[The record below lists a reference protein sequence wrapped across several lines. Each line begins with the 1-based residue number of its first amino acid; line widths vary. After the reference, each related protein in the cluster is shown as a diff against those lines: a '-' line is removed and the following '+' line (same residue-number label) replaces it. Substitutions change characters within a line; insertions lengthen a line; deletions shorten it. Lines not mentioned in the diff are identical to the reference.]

1 MRRSAPPPAA
11 AGRPPERPARRRAL
25 SWPVLALAAAALAGA
40 LLALARPRWRAAPR
54 LRAAAAAAP
63 DFCSGAGAPPPA
75 PGASVFVRVALPDAA
90 AAASATCHWSPL
102 RYPALDAVRPRL
114 ALPLLACLHDPAVDL
129 GISAAIVQHGGF
141 VTNRTL
147 AALLA
152 AGPCSAARPYA
163 LDVGANVGAF
173 TLLAAALGCHVI
185 AVEPLEA
192 NLARLA
198 ASVAAA
204 GLGHRVTLLRN
215 AVSNAPGAAALRV
228 TRGNSGG
235 NQLATGQAEDPDAEE
250 VQVQVVTLDDL
261 LLRRGAT
268 AAAAL
273 PLALA
278 PRTCAVIKVD
288 TEGHDAAVVAGGR
301 AALAAGGVPLLQ
313 LEWSALEVVQVAR
326 CDPARALAWLW
337 DDAGYGGAL
346 SQHAWEPLPPRCD
359 PAMQRVLAGLRRA
372 AADAGLGPRG
382 GGGSGS
388 GGGGAESE
396 SDEESEWPAL
406 YEELVLLHDDAGAA
420 REALLA
426 GAGVPAGALPPGLH
440 AVPRAGGACL

>member
-1 MRRSAPPPAA
+1 MR
-11 AGRPPERPARRRAL
+11 RPARRP
-25 SWPVLALAAAALAGA
+25 SHWPVLALAAAALACA
-40 LLALARPRWRAAPR
+40 LLVLPRPQWRAALR
-54 LRAAAAAAP
+54 LRAAMAAP
-63 DFCSGAGAPPPA
+63 DFCSGGAPA
-75 PGASVFVRVALPDAA
+75 PGASVFVRESLPDAA
-90 AAASATCHWSPL
+90 AAASATCHWAPL
-102 RYPALDAVRPRL
+102 RYPALDDARPAGV
-114 ALPLLACLHDPAVDL
+114 ALPLMACLHDPAVDL
-129 GISAAIVQHGGF
+129 GISAAMVLHGGF

-152 AGPCSAARPYA
+152 AGPCTTARPFA

-173 TLLAAALGCHVI
+173 TLLAAALGCHVV

-215 AVSNAPGAAALRV
+215 AVSSAPGAAALRV

-273 PLALA
+273 PPALA
-278 PRTCAVIKVD
+278 PHTCAVIKVD

-301 AALAAGGVPLLQ
+301 AALARGGVPLLQ

-326 CDPARALAWLW
+326 
-337 DDAGYGGAL
+337 
-346 SQHAWEPLPPRCD
+346 
-359 PAMQRVLAGLRRA
+359 
-372 AADAGLGPRG
+372 
-382 GGGSGS
+382 
-388 GGGGAESE
+388 
-396 SDEESEWPAL
+396 
-406 YEELVLLHDDAGAA
+406 
-420 REALLA
+420 
-426 GAGVPAGALPPGLH
+426 
-440 AVPRAGGACL
+440 